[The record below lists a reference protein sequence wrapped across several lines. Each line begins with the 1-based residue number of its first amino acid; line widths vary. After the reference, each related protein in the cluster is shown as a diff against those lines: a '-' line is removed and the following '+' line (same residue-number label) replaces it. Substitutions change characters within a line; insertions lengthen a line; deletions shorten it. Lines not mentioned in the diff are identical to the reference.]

1 MGGEEEDLSR
11 GELTVLT
18 VHFVQKETGEGRSR
32 GDRDLTPLS
41 LSLSL
46 SLFLILACFIPYIFT
61 IPQKSAAQ
69 ALFASYEN
77 RRSKSLLASSRVLG
91 KENYAAWEGI
101 ESRIN
106 EDTLESIFEGMD
118 ANPIVVVLLRLTKSV
133 GSIIPFN
140 KTDVRQTY
148 DRRWRS
154 YQSIGTP
161 GNILIE
167 KQRIDKALSL
177 CLDPVY

>member
-1 MGGEEEDLSR
+1 MS
-11 GELTVLT
+11 
-18 VHFVQKETGEGRSR
+18 
-32 GDRDLTPLS
+32 
-41 LSLSL
+41 
-46 SLFLILACFIPYIFT
+46 Y
-61 IPQKSAAQ
+61 AQ

-118 ANPIVVVLLRLTKSV
+118 ANPISSDRIFITFDKIV